1 MADLKSKKLI
11 VLKGFLFMAIVAV
24 SASLLYAQS
33 PALKTA
39 FLLTLVIWASA
50 RAYYFLFYVLY
61 EYVDRRFKYAG
72 LFSLIKAIRQGHS
85 SSRKDQSPR

>member
-50 RAYYFLFYVLY
+50 YYFLFYVLY